1 MVTEELIIKEILSKL
16 KPDKEE
22 QSQFKATVSTF
33 LTKLN
38 SQLKNAQAILG
49 GSGAKDTWLSGNHD
63 VDIFVL
69 FDYKKF
75 INQSEQLSNLLG
87 PLLKK
92 AFPHLKLER
101 LHGSRDYF
109 QLVFQQLSFE
119 VVPILAITKSKQAV
133 NITDVSLL
141 HSQWVNKQ
149 GKIVKDDIRLAKQFC
164 KANGLYGAES
174 YIGGFSGYIL
184 EILTIYYGSFKAL
197 LNAAQKWNVK
207 EIIDPSKFYSGK
219 EALFNIN
226 KSKLQSPLIIVDP
239 VDQSRNAAAALST
252 DKFNQF
258 KKLAKEY
265 LKKPELKFF
274 EKKPFTLADL
284 KKEADKNKTK
294 DANNLVYLEVV
305 PVKGKI
311 DVVGMKLLKVF
322 SYLETELKPFVVKKS
337 GWEWDT
343 DKKAVMY
350 FILAK
355 KELPEFELRSG
366 PPLTMKEYVNDFKK
380 KNKTTFEEKG
390 RIMAKIKVE
399 HNNLNEFVNHL
410 LSSDY
415 VQERVKKIKN

>member
-1 MVTEELIIKEILSKL
+1 M
-16 KPDKEE
+16 
-22 QSQFKATVSTF
+22 
-33 LTKLN
+33 
-38 SQLKNAQAILG
+38 
-49 GSGAKDTWLSGNHD
+49 
-63 VDIFVL
+63 
-69 FDYKKF
+69 
-75 INQSEQLSNLLG
+75 
-87 PLLKK
+87 
-92 AFPHLKLER
+92 
-101 LHGSRDYF
+101 
-109 QLVFQQLSFE
+109 
-119 VVPILAITKSKQAV
+119 
-133 NITDVSLL
+133 

-149 GKIVKDDIRLAKQFC
+149 GKTVKDDIRLAKQFC

-197 LNAAQKWNVK
+197 LAAAPKWNLK

-239 VDQSRNAAAALST
+239 VDQSRNAAAALSI

-274 EKKPFTLADL
+274 EKKTVTLTDL

-294 DANNLVYLEVV
+294 DASNPKDASNLVFLQAI
-305 PVKGKI
+305 PVAGKI

-322 SYLETELKPFVVKKS
+322 NYLETELKPFVIKKS

-343 DKKAVMY
+343 NKKAVMY
-350 FILAK
+350 FILAS
-355 KELPEFELRSG
+355 KELPQFEIRSG
-366 PPLTMKEYVNDFKK
+366 PPLTMKEYVADFKK

-390 RIMAKIKVE
+390 RIMAKVKIE
-399 HNNLNEFVNHL
+399 HAKLNDFVNHL
-410 LSSDY
+410 LKSDY
-415 VQERVKKIKN
+415 VQEKVKKITFVK